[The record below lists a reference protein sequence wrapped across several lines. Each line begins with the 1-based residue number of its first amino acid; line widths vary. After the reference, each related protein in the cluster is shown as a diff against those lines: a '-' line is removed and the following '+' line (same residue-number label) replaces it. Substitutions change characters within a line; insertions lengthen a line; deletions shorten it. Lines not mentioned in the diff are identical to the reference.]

1 MIWLDITGGKKSE
14 RSKVEDAFWFA
25 LSKLMPRKQNLDVTI
40 NLTSLKDADGYC
52 HGIPGGEYEIEVK
65 KGQSYPDLIT
75 TVFHEMV
82 HVRQY
87 ERRVEMDD
95 TLPYLDRP
103 YEQEA
108 YKLQEELWELY
119 NHKKEK
125 VITTI
130 CYESLRKKTKDSVST
145 IDLTELLST
154 SSLTKLNA

>member
-82 HVRQY
+82 HVRQA
-87 ERRVEMDD
+87 ERGQLIDSGFTKTWEGTDYISIFSTIDEYRN
-95 TLPYLDRP
+95 LPW
-103 YEQEA
+103 EAEA
-108 YKLQEELWELY
+108 YRLQEELLVKW
-119 NHKKEK
+119 KKN
-125 VITTI
+125 
-130 CYESLRKKTKDSVST
+130 TK
-145 IDLTELLST
+145 
-154 SSLTKLNA
+154 

>member
-40 NLTSLKDADGYC
+40 HLTSLEDADGYC
-52 HGIPGGEYEIEVK
+52 HGEPGGEYEIEVK

-119 NHKKEK
+119 NQKKKK
-125 VITTI
+125 VTTTI
-130 CYESLRKKTKDSVST
+130 CYESLAKKTKDSAST

-154 SSLTKLNA
+154 SFLTKLNA